1 MKNKVN
7 NKNKAFTLLELIA
20 VISLLSV
27 VGLIVLSTIYKSTSK
42 VKTRLYQEQVDRIV
56 TSGRNFGSKYIDRLP
71 TKTDPIYVSLNE
83 LHALGYLDSS
93 DVIDPRT
100 KDQMAGC
107 LKIEK
112 KDNSYVYNYIEKHV
126 TCETELGV
134 YRPKFDYYEDDEQT
148 IKLGNVLNKSI
159 KVEVNTAY
167 KLPVVTALDKDGNP
181 ANVTLS
187 VTKADQAVS
196 LMPGDNIDS
205 SKPRTSYLAIYTAT
219 DSKGR
224 ASYLKLT
231 INVVDTIDPVI
242 TVEGHTE
249 NFRKVYDVTNTILT
263 APIPTAT
270 VTDNSNENIT
280 ATITSD
286 IKNGNNL
293 NISKIGVYNVV
304 YKAKDSSGNASK
316 LVMTVI
322 VRNKQK
328 PVIETV
334 TGNPKNWTNKDVTLE
349 VGNVITYSNDISK
362 VKYSYDNGKTWTENN
377 SKVFH
382 SNQTVNIKIKDEYNN
397 ISDSYQVVINKIDK
411 QVPSKPTVQLT
422 EVVHIVTA
430 QGEKL
435 NNKGQWTK
443 SNVNQK
449 FTSTDAGGSGL
460 LKYQVSVDKRTWKDT
475 KNTLTATTE
484 QSQQFYVRSLDNAG
498 NISDVSDKFMIKI
511 DKTPP
516 TCTSSGGNT
525 NWLNINDVQNQNKSV
540 KLVGTCD
547 RDYGTYQSGCKE
559 DSIERTINTEINS
572 NKETPGYV
580 SDRAGNKTLCPAN
593 QHAHI
598 DLTRP
603 SNPVVKLTG
612 GGKTLNN
619 NGQWTNATVTQKID
633 SKDVGSIQSGLKQ
646 LEIKGNSWA
655 VVASSSQQSAEQNTQ
670 YTVRSVDNAGNYSA
684 SEVKF
689 KIMIDKTAPKIT
701 GVSNP
706 YNNKWTGKSVVNAR
720 NYKVTLTGADQGS
733 YQSGLAKWRYRYA
746 KQAIKDYANS
756 ATSPF
761 VTTPFTAQ
769 RNENVYFSLCDNAGN
784 CSGESTSMIKI
795 DTTDPKIKWEYKL
808 SGAHTRYSGG
818 KKVEKKCYT
827 KVTYT
832 AKCSDSGSVQSG
844 VKSNPALTEKPT
856 SLGNHSYT
864 AKCVDNAGNSVSST
878 SKTYNICKKSVS
890 SNCRYKECAAKACGE
905 KTCKSWCCG
914 KTTVEYKTT
923 CPETQKYNTTKAGVS
938 SCPKLS
944 GCVLTHFA
952 LHGDSTGKNNK
963 LLHICTYKC
972 TKTVRKP
979 CMKKKDEKKKCTSGK
994 CCGYKTCA
1002 TSACGNESC
1011 YHN

>member
-1 MKNKVN
+1 MKNKVS
-7 NKNKAFTLLELIA
+7 NKSKAFTLLELIA

-42 VKTRLYQEQVDRIV
+42 VKTRLYQEQIDRIV

-71 TKTDPIYVSLNE
+71 TGTDPIYVSLNE

-93 DVIDPRT
+93 DVMDPRT

-134 YRPKFDYYEDDEQT
+134 YRPKFDYYEDDDQT
-148 IKLGNVLNKSI
+148 IKLGNVLNKAI
-159 KVEVNTAY
+159 KVEVNTTY

-187 VTKADQAVS
+187 VTKAGQAVS
-196 LMPGDNIDS
+196 LIPGDNIDS
-205 SKPRTSYLAIYTAT
+205 SKPGTSYLAIYTAT

-349 VGNVITYSNDISK
+349 VGKVITYSNDISK

-382 SNQTVNIKIKDEYNN
+382 SNQTVNIKVKDEYNN
-397 ISDSYQVVINKIDK
+397 VSDSYEVVINKIDK
-411 QVPSKPTVQLT
+411 QSPTKPTVQLT
-422 EVVHIVTA
+422 EVAHIVT
-430 QGEKL
+430 GEGQNL
-435 NNKGQWTK
+435 DNKGQWTK
-443 SNVNQK
+443 SNIDQK

-460 LKYQVSVDKRTWKDT
+460 LKYQISVDKRTWQDT
-475 KNTLTATTE
+475 TNLLTATTE
-484 QSQQFYVRSLDNAG
+484 QSQQFYVRSIDNAG
-498 NISDVSDKFMIKI
+498 NISDISDKFMIKI

-516 TCTSSGGNT
+516 TCTSGGGNS

-547 RDYGTYQSGCKE
+547 RDNGTYQSGCKE

-580 SDRAGNKTLCPAN
+580 SDRAGNKTLCPAD

-603 SNPVVKLTG
+603 SNPTVKLTSK
-612 GGKTLNN
+612 GKTLNN
-619 NGQWTNATVTQKID
+619 NGQWTNQNVDQNID
-633 SKDVGSIQSGLKQ
+633 TNDVGNIQSGLKQ
-646 LEIKGNSWA
+646 IEIKGNSWT
-655 VVASSSQQSAEQNTQ
+655 VVAKKSTQSAEQNTQ

-684 SEVKF
+684 SEVNF
-689 KIMIDKTAPKIT
+689 KIMIDKTKPKIT

-706 YNNKWTGKSVVNAR
+706 YNNKWINKS
-720 NYKVTLTGADQGS
+720 YTVTLTGADQNPVP
-733 YQSGLAKWRYRYA
+733 SGIAKWRYHYA
-746 KQAIKDYANS
+746 NKAIKDYANS
-756 ATSPF
+756 ASTSF
-761 VTTPFTAQ
+761 TTTAFEKT
-769 RNENVYFSLCDNAGN
+769 RNEKVYFSVCDKAGN
-784 CSGESTSMIKI
+784 CSDESTSMIKI
-795 DTTDPKIKWEYKL
+795 DKTNPKISWKVKTNSKGYQRHVNRKVNGTCYTSVTFTATCTDPNAKNTNIH
-808 SGAHTRYSGG
+808 SGVNTSASTLPDKTVTNKGG
-818 KKVEKKCYT
+818 LGNKK
-827 KVTYT
+827 YT
-832 AKCSDSGSVQSG
+832 A
-844 VKSNPALTEKPT
+844 T
-856 SLGNHSYT
+856 
-864 AKCVDNAGNSVSST
+864 CVDNAGNSVSST
-878 SKTYNICKKSVS
+878 SATYNICEKSIDN
-890 SNCRYKECAAKACGE
+890 NCPY
-905 KTCKSWCCG
+905 
-914 KTTVEYKTT
+914 
-923 CPETQKYNTTKAGVS
+923 
-938 SCPKLS
+938 
-944 GCVLTHFA
+944 
-952 LHGDSTGKNNK
+952 
-963 LLHICTYKC
+963 
-972 TKTVRKP
+972 
-979 CMKKKDEKKKCTSGK
+979 KKCTSKK
-994 CCGYKTCA
+994 CCGETTPAKRTCTDTNVTIQYVYPDDKGHCPGIGNKSCKFVSGGGWNLKTGKANKCKFRCTNEVTYDCTPKPKAKTCTNKCCG
-1002 TSACGNESC
+1002 TSSC